1 MKQISLNLPEN
12 LSSIIVKHN
21 TINGYIYDNLSSTN
35 DQIWQ
40 LRQENIMPPFFVIAK
55 QQTAGKGQRGNI
67 WRSPLG
73 GLYLSMILEIN
84 LSIEFINHLTLF
96 SVYGIVKE
104 LRTYKIPVQ
113 IKWLNDLILE
123 GKKLG
128 GILCETR
135 SEGKIIKEVV
145 MGVGINYK
153 NEIYNNSISLNN
165 YYQKTNKVT
174 IKSANN
180 LAKIIILGI
189 LKGYQEYLDL
199 GINHLVNNYNKLM
212 YNFQDKVT
220 IEQIKGEISGINSQG
235 HLQVKITS
243 LGASSKMS
251 FSPQNYSISYD
262 KLTQNYYQ
270 LTEKNR

>member
-1 MKQISLNLPEN
+1 
-12 LSSIIVKHN
+12 
-21 TINGYIYDNLSSTN
+21 
-35 DQIWQ
+35 
-40 LRQENIMPPFFVIAK
+40 
-55 QQTAGKGQRGNI
+55 
-67 WRSPLG
+67 
-73 GLYLSMILEIN
+73 
-84 LSIEFINHLTLF
+84 
-96 SVYGIVKE
+96 
-104 LRTYKIPVQ
+104 
-113 IKWLNDLILE
+113 
-123 GKKLG
+123 
-128 GILCETR
+128 
-135 SEGKIIKEVV
+135 
-145 MGVGINYK
+145 
-153 NEIYNNSISLNN
+153 N

-180 LAKIIILGI
+180 LATIIILGI